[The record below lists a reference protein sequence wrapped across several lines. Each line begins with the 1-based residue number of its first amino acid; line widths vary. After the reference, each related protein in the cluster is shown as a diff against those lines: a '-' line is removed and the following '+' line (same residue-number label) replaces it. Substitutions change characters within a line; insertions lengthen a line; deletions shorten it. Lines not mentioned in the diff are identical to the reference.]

1 MSNSVGRSWLLLVII
16 AGVLLDACGSPVAKP
31 RCLPEIGMTTEDLV
45 SCGCRLMDSGNLGSA
60 SVVRSE
66 SSPMVQTIIVVN
78 YVCPMGRQG
87 LATVSVVNGVA
98 GEVFY

>member
-1 MSNSVGRSWLLLVII
+1 
-16 AGVLLDACGSPVAKP
+16 
-31 RCLPEIGMTTEDLV
+31 
-45 SCGCRLMDSGNLGSA
+45 MDSGNRGSA
-60 SVVRSE
+60 AVVRSE
-66 SSPMVQTIIVVN
+66 SNRMVQTIIVVN